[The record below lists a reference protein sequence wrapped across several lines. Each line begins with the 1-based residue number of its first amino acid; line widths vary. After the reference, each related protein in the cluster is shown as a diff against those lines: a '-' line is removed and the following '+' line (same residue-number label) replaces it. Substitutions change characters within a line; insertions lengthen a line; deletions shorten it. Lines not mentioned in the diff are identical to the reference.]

1 MERSRSRRCR
11 TGSADSESEL
21 ASNTPVDLAQQSI
34 AGVYRSSHKRT
45 GKVGGEQEPRRCDV
59 ASRVFGQGRRR
70 QRGRC
75 LHVLGR
81 PGHRKGLRSGAMFGS
96 PERHRAHR
104 VVHAGE
110 PVVRP
115 LLRQAFGHQ
124 RIRRG
129 SPLFAQKGWNP
140 QTQSNDPAGTT
151 IPYRFDTTRGPLV
164 AGECVNDPGH
174 DWIAMHNAWN
184 NGGNDNWLPAQAAVS
199 ALQGN
204 TPVTMGYYQREDIPI
219 HYLLADT
226 FTICDGYF
234 CSLIGGTSPN
244 RLYWMSGTID
254 PDGANGGPLL
264 VDPNIQPQGR
274 FSWRTMP
281 DNLEDAGVSWKI
293 YQNKLLGALNNT
305 VIGYDGMLNDF
316 KQAQNPRT
324 NLARYGIAPT
334 YPRDFVSDVRNNRLP
349 KVSWVLP
356 GFLLSEHPAFPVNV
370 GAVAIVDVLRILLS
384 NPAVWE
390 KTALI
395 VSYDENGGFFDH
407 VTPTTAPPGT
417 PGEWITVPNIDAVTG
432 SGGIRGPIGLGY
444 RVPCFVISPYSRGPL
459 MVHDTFDHTSQLKL
473 IETRFG
479 VPVPNISAWRNGL
492 VGDMTSTFNFAVPP
506 NSSRP
511 NLSHPAINAVQKL
524 PQCVPNYVL
533 GAVTK
538 TAVPYRVPFPQV
550 MPTQETQPARGI
562 PNGLC

>member
-1 MERSRSRRCR
+1 
-11 TGSADSESEL
+11 
-21 ASNTPVDLAQQSI
+21 
-34 AGVYRSSHKRT
+34 
-45 GKVGGEQEPRRCDV
+45 
-59 ASRVFGQGRRR
+59 
-70 QRGRC
+70 
-75 LHVLGR
+75 
-81 PGHRKGLRSGAMFGS
+81 
-96 PERHRAHR
+96 
-104 VVHAGE
+104 
-110 PVVRP
+110 
-115 LLRQAFGHQ
+115 
-124 RIRRG
+124 
-129 SPLFAQKGWNP
+129 
-140 QTQSNDPAGTT
+140 
-151 IPYRFDTTRGPLV
+151 
-164 AGECVNDPGH
+164 
-174 DWIAMHNAWN
+174 MHNAWN

-533 GAVTK
+533 GTVTK
-538 TAVPYRVPFPQV
+538 TAVPTGCRS
-550 MPTQETQPARGI
+550 RR
-562 PNGLC
+562 